1 MLLHQLFQ
9 AAASIRVKQIIKES
23 GERVEHIMIW
33 LGTARKEEV
42 DVEQDEGLSVTS
54 ICGIDDKKRTFVNK
68 TLPRA
73 GPPSFSSNKTNA
85 LEFKVDIAGTTQ
97 A

>member
-1 MLLHQLFQ
+1 MLLYQLFQ

-33 LGTARKEEV
+33 LGTARTDSFLEEV

-73 GPPSFSSNKTNA
+73 GPPSFSSKSVG
-85 LEFKVDIAGTTQ
+85 KDWKSVIR
-97 A
+97 